1 MDRRHSAVPATPEVL
16 GTAVKIGGVSN
27 PGWYPDPGGQPGKFR
42 YWDGSTWSARLT
54 SNPQDDPPRP
64 GEAPAVPEPTRSPG
78 RRKWWLIGVAALVA
92 VAAVIW
98 LVVKVIPEQLGA
110 DNPWNAPGGHSSAS
124 LCTAGV
130 EDSTAQARTTTDG
143 RLTAG
148 NLSFPLFGDP
158 WQAPEGDNRVPFG
171 TYAVMQEALDQA
183 DYDGTQGHN
192 WVSSLLLS
200 DLISGDGFANSQAA
214 AETVMKCVLGLY
226 YGNYQVER
234 HDISAKAHSVD
245 GHDGWLIESQLSF
258 DIPGLRAKGERV
270 LLLVVQTDTDSFGLF
285 YASVPD
291 TQPDR
296 LVDARKALSELRVE
310 K

>member
-1 MDRRHSAVPATPEVL
+1 M
-16 GTAVKIGGVSN
+16 SN
-27 PGWYPDPGGQPGKFR
+27 PGWYPDPGGQAGKFR
-42 YWDGSTWSARLT
+42 YWDGSVWSGRLT
-54 SNPQDDPPRP
+54 SNPQEPPPPP
-64 GEAPAVPEPTRSPG
+64 GSAPATPEPVGNSG
-78 RRKWWLIGVAALVA
+78 RRWLLAGLAALVA
-92 VAAVIW
+92 VAAVVW
-98 LVVKVIPEQLGA
+98 LVVRFIPQSLGA
-110 DNPWNAPGGHSSAS
+110 DTPFGDPPGGHASAS

-130 EDSTAQARTTTDG
+130 MNSTARARTTTDG

-158 WQAPEGDNRVPFG
+158 WEPPEGDNRVPFG
-171 TYAVMQEALDQA
+171 TFAVMQEALDQEA
-183 DYDGTQGHN
+183 YNGKLGNN

-200 DLISGDGFANSQAA
+200 DLISGDGFANSKAA

-226 YGNYQVER
+226 YGDYEVKR
-234 HDISAKAHSVD
+234 ADLSAGGHTVD

-258 DIPGLRAKGERV
+258 DIPRLIAKGERV

-296 LVDARKALSELRVE
+296 LVDARRALSELRVE

>member
-1 MDRRHSAVPATPEVL
+1 
-16 GTAVKIGGVSN
+16 VSN

-42 YWDGSTWSARLT
+42 YWDGTTWSARLT
-54 SNPQDDPPRP
+54 SNPQEEPPGPGAEPATVQPPR
-64 GEAPAVPEPTRSPG
+64 AN
-78 RRKWWLIGVAALVA
+78 RKWWLAALAAVVA
-92 VAAVIW
+92 VGALIW
-98 LVVKVIPEQLGA
+98 LVVRFLPGQLGA
-110 DNPWNAPGGHSSAS
+110 DDPWGAPGGHASAS

-130 EDSTAQARTTTDG
+130 QNSTAKARTTVDG

-148 NLSFPLFGDP
+148 NLSFPLLGDP

-183 DYDGTQGHN
+183 DYDGTGGHN
-192 WVSSLLLS
+192 WVSSVLLS
-200 DLISGDGFANSQAA
+200 DLISGDGFANSQTA

-226 YGNYQVER
+226 YDDYQVER
-234 HDISAKAHSVD
+234 NDISAKAHSVD

-258 DIPGLRAKGERV
+258 DIPGLKAKGERV

-296 LVDARKALSELRVE
+296 LVDARRALSELRVE

>member
-1 MDRRHSAVPATPEVL
+1 M
-16 GTAVKIGGVSN
+16 SN

-54 SNPQDDPPRP
+54 SNPQDAPPGPDAEPARPEPPR
-64 GEAPAVPEPTRSPG
+64 RPG
-78 RRKWWLIGVAALVA
+78 RKSWLIGLAALVA
-92 VAAVIW
+92 IGAVIW
-98 LVVKVIPEQLGA
+98 LVVRFIPQQLGV
-110 DNPWNAPGGHSSAS
+110 DTPWDQPGGHSSAS

-130 EDSTAQARTTTDG
+130 ENSTAKAQTTVDG
-143 RLTAG
+143 RMTAG
-148 NLSFPLFGDP
+148 NLSMPLFGDP
-158 WQAPEGDNRVPFG
+158 WQPPEGDNRVPFG

-226 YGNYQVER
+226 YGDYQVER
-234 HDISAKAHSVD
+234 NDLSAKAHSVD

-258 DIPGLRAKGERV
+258 DIPRLVAKGERV
-270 LLLVVQTDTDSFGLF
+270 LLLVVQTDTDNFALF

>member
-1 MDRRHSAVPATPEVL
+1 M
-16 GTAVKIGGVSN
+16 SN

-42 YWDGSTWSARLT
+42 YWDGAAWSARLT
-54 SNPQDDPPRP
+54 SNPQDDPPGA
-64 GEAPAVPEPTRSPG
+64 GEGPAVAPPPAAGRSN
-78 RRKWWLIGVAALVA
+78 RTWWVIALAALVA
-92 VAAVIW
+92 VGVVIW
-98 LVVKVIPEQLGA
+98 LVVRFLPQAVGV
-110 DNPWNAPGGHSSAS
+110 DNPWDAPGGHSSAS

-130 EDSTAQARTTTDG
+130 QNSTAEAQTTVDG

-148 NLSFPLFGDP
+148 HLSFPLFGDP
-158 WQAPEGDNRVPFG
+158 WDSPEGDNRVPFG
-171 TYAVMQEALDQA
+171 TYAVMQESLDQA

-192 WVSSLLLS
+192 WVSSMLLS
-200 DLISGDGFANSQAA
+200 DLISGDGFANSKAA

-226 YGNYQVER
+226 YGDYQVQR
-234 HDISAKAHSVD
+234 SDISAGAHTVD

-258 DIPGLRAKGERV
+258 DIPGLTATGERV

-285 YASVPD
+285 YASVPN
-291 TQPDR
+291 TRPDR

>member
-1 MDRRHSAVPATPEVL
+1 M
-16 GTAVKIGGVSN
+16 IGHVSN
-27 PGWYPDPGGQPGKFR
+27 PGWYPDPGGQAGKFR
-42 YWDGSTWSARLT
+42 YWDGSNWSARLT
-54 SNPQDDPPRP
+54 SNPQEPPPAP
-64 GEAPAVPEPTRSPG
+64 GSPPAVPEPRGNSN
-78 RRKWWLIGVAALVA
+78 RKWVLAGVAALVA

-98 LVVKVIPEQLGA
+98 LVVKFIPESLGA
-110 DNPWNAPGGHSSAS
+110 DNPFGNAPGGHSSAS

-130 EDSTAQARTTTDG
+130 VNSTAQARTTLDG

-171 TYAVMQEALDQA
+171 TYAVMQEALDQEA
-183 DYDGTQGHN
+183 YDGVRGHN

-200 DLISGDGFANSQAA
+200 DLVSGDGFANSQTA

-226 YGNYQVER
+226 YGDYQVQR
-234 HDISAKAHSVD
+234 SDISAKAHSVD

-258 DIPGLRAKGERV
+258 DIPGLKAKGERV

-291 TQPDR
+291 TQPER